1 MNDIRARAKEQLPSV
16 LLTLMSIIQ
25 ALALEFLW
33 EVVRIAPRVFTWDAV
48 LEWLQIAAVM
58 LGILQ
63 LWMFYTSA
71 AMRFR
76 WTPTTQD
83 LLFPFL
89 IGILEFTLI
98 DLTGEDLALW
108 FWMLA
113 ILYAIATWDTQ
124 IVMVRARKDPD
135 NRDFFSTVRPAG
147 LVDLVEPMVAVSCFV
162 AFGVAVYY
170 ARENAWVAL
179 AGLVFAVGNLVWRLL
194 QGRHY
199 WNRSMQEP

>member
-1 MNDIRARAKEQLPSV
+1 MSDIRDRAKEHLPSV

-33 EVVRIAPRVFTWDAV
+33 EVVRVAPRVFTWDAV
-48 LEWLQIAAVM
+48 LEWLQITATM

-89 IGILEFTLI
+89 IGVLEFTLI
-98 DLTGEDLALW
+98 DLTGGHLALW
-108 FWMLA
+108 FWTLA
-113 ILYAIATWDTQ
+113 GLYALAAWDAQ

-135 NRDFFSTVRPAG
+135 NREFFRTVRPAG
-147 LVDLVEPMVAVSCFV
+147 LAELIEPAIAIGGLA
-162 AFGVAVYY
+162 AFGLSVFSSATS
-170 ARENAWVAL
+170 RGSHLRAL
-179 AGLVFAVGNLVWRLL
+179 SSPSAISRGGW
-194 QGRHY
+194 
-199 WNRSMQEP
+199 

>member
-1 MNDIRARAKEQLPSV
+1 LNEIRARAKEQLPSV

-33 EVVRIAPRVFTWDAV
+33 EVVRVTPRVFTWDAV
-48 LEWLQIAAVM
+48 LEWLQITATM
-58 LGILQ
+58 FGILQ

-89 IGILEFTLI
+89 IGILEFALI
-98 DLTGEDLALW
+98 DLTGTHLALW

-113 ILYAIATWDTQ
+113 VLSLSVLAGFAVTRVGSGRAPWVLAVVASAASPGRTAARPQ
-124 IVMVRARKDPD
+124 SRTAAGRQRRGLRNRIVIVVPVRTVRA
-135 NRDFFSTVRPAG
+135 SPARG
-147 LVDLVEPMVAVSCFV
+147 HF
-162 AFGVAVYY
+162 
-170 ARENAWVAL
+170 
-179 AGLVFAVGNLVWRLL
+179 
-194 QGRHY
+194 RH
-199 WNRSMQEP
+199 R

>member
-1 MNDIRARAKEQLPSV
+1 MSDIRDRAKQHLPSV

-33 EVVRIAPRVFTWDAV
+33 DVVRVTPRVFTWDAV
-48 LEWLQIAAVM
+48 LIWLQIAAVM

-89 IGILEFTLI
+89 IGVLEFTLI
-98 DLTGEDLALW
+98 DLTGEHLALW
-108 FWMLA
+108 FWTLA
-113 ILYAIATWDTQ
+113 ALYALAAWDSQ
-124 IVMVRARKDPD
+124 IVMVRARGDPD

-147 LVDLVEPMVAVSCFV
+147 LAEFIEPMIVIGGLV
-162 AFGVAVYY
+162 AFGLAVYLV
-170 ARENAWVAL
+170 RDNGWL
-179 AGLVFAVGNLVWRLL
+179 AFAGVLFAVGNLAWRLL
-194 QGRHY
+194 MGRHF

>member
-1 MNDIRARAKEQLPSV
+1 MSDIRNRAKEQLPSV

-33 EVVRIAPRVFTWDAV
+33 DIVRVAPRVLTWDAV
-48 LEWLQIAAVM
+48 LEWLQIGAIM

-83 LLFPFL
+83 LLFPFV

-98 DLTGEDLALW
+98 DLTGEHLPLW

-113 ILYAIATWDTQ
+113 LLYALAAWDSQ

-135 NRDFFSTVRPAG
+135 NREFFSTVRPAG
-147 LVDLVEPMVAVSCFV
+147 FADLVEPVIAIGGLV
-162 AFGVAVYY
+162 AFGVAVYFM
-170 ARENAWVAL
+170 RDNEWLAL
-179 AGLVFAVGNLVWRLL
+179 AGLVFAVGNLAWRLVM
-194 QGRHY
+194 GRHF